1 MFREVAGMIEGD
13 GQLLWRSRIQAG
25 PQDEK
30 SDEDLVEC
38 AEWPTQKM
46 SPDLRGSWEVPG
58 ALVYLETEKLVFAVA
73 DWLPLTALAVS

>member
-1 MFREVAGMIEGD
+1 MDNFYGGAGFRQVLRM
-13 GQLLWRSRIQAG
+13 RR
-25 PQDEK
+25 

-38 AEWPTQKM
+38 AEWPTQKK